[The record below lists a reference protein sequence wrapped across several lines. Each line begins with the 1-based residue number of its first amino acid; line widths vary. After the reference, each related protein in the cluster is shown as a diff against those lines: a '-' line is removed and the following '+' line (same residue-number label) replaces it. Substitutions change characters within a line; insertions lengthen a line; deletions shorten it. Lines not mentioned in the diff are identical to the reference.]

1 MNEIHNFWKASQPP
15 DSARKSPAPH
25 IRGSRTVPGPAQG
38 RTRLG
43 EGHWLASSHCTWRAR
58 ATGGWGWGIPDSS
71 MFLFRNRTPQNL
83 HVASF
88 SARLT
93 FHIFLDVVHQGLDGI
108 GEVPGVLLDA
118 DLDQAPATDC
128 TLLLLFELWGRK
140 GTQEQER
147 DS

>member
-1 MNEIHNFWKASQPP
+1 MKSTIFGRPPSLLTLQGSPQHPTSVVPELSQAPP
-15 DSARKSPAPH
+15 RAGHVWERGT
-25 IRGSRTVPGPAQG
+25 GSRPLTAPGAPGPQG
-38 RTRLG
+38 AG
-43 EGHWLASSHCTWRAR
+43 GRA
-58 ATGGWGWGIPDSS
+58 IPDSS
-71 MFLFRNRTPQNL
+71 MFLVRNQTPQNF

-88 SARLT
+88 PAQLT

-140 GTQEQER
+140 GTREQER

>member
-43 EGHWLASSHCTWRAR
+43 GGTGSRPLTAPGAPGPQGAGGRA
-58 ATGGWGWGIPDSS
+58 IPDSS
-71 MFLFRNRTPQNL
+71 MFLVRNQTPQNL

-88 SARLT
+88 PAQLT